1 MNAYHITYK
10 QHFFSKSKVIDNSAQ
25 TFGFARCLLDDY
37 KRNYSGIFELKIV
50 EPKTRG

>member
-10 QHFFSKSKVIDNSAQ
+10 PHFFSRSKVIDDSAMP
-25 TFGFARCLLDDY
+25 FGCAKCLVDDY
-37 KRNYSGIFELKIV
+37 RRNYSGIFELKIV